1 MVDHLAVGILL
12 SDCHINAYNLAKIR
26 PNLKTLCRK
35 KELLFSCTQKCR
47 SWQFKSLFMFVWQF
61 WVLMALLC
69 KAKGTI
75 IKCIQ
80 SFDLIRH
87 IQPSFTLPM
96 KYPLFHCSD
105 ILQLQQHVQCI
116 INIVSLWNYLLIP
129 GVMPF
134 LCTVRQLKTPSIHSK
149 TSCI

>member
-1 MVDHLAVGILL
+1 MQNKGIAILL
-12 SDCHINAYNLAKIR
+12 YSKMQKL
-26 PNLKTLCRK
+26 T
-35 KELLFSCTQKCR
+35 TQVSFHVCLTIL
-47 SWQFKSLFMFVWQF
+47 SIDGTIVE
-61 WVLMALLC
+61 
-69 KAKGTI
+69 GTI

-80 SFDLIRH
+80 SFDLIRL
-87 IQPSFTLPM
+87 IQPSFTPPM

-134 LCTVRQLKTPSIHSK
+134 LCTVRQLKTPSVHSK
-149 TSCI
+149 TSCIQTNRNAEILPYLLMRFHIISFSSAAE